1 VSAVSTVIVNKG
13 DSLGATPW
21 IIAAGMQYG
30 FDAFDHR
37 SYARL
42 DYSYKSANP
51 DNTPQFDRT
60 TVSYD
65 PRAWA
70 APASQLVNMR
80 LGTHFGATDVSL
92 FVDNVLNSHTSI
104 ARVNLAPSNN
114 EIDEFVILRPRT
126 IGITAS
132 YRY

>member
-1 VSAVSTVIVNKG
+1 VIVNKG
-13 DSLGATPW
+13 DSLNATPL
-21 IIAAGMQYG
+21 IIAAGAEYE
-30 FDAFDHR
+30 FNAFAHR

-51 DNTPQFDRT
+51 DSTPEFDKT

-70 APASQLVNMR
+70 APASQVLDTR

-104 ARVNLAPSNN
+104 ARVNLADSNN
-114 EIDEFVILRPRT
+114 QVDEYVILRPRT